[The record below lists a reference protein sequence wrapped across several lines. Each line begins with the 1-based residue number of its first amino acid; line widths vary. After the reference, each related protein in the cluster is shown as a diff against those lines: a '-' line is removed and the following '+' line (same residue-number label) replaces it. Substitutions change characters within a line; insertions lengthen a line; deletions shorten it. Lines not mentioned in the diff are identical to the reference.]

1 MIGLIKKDLLIIK
14 SNIRLVLV
22 MFLVFFLMSWQGK
35 FDMSFAPAF
44 VSIMLFMSTFSYDE
58 YNKWNAYAVTLP
70 NGRKNVVM
78 AKYVATLI
86 LVIISIFVTVLLNIV
101 IGIINNNVCL
111 EEVISTMSGCFLGI
125 VIIEAIMY
133 PLIFKYGI
141 EKGRI
146 GLFIGS
152 FGIVGMIGLLSKVI
166 KINIPGQV
174 LNFIN
179 DYFIIMAFV
188 LSIIALGISYK
199 VAEKIYLKKEF

>member
-22 MFLVFFLMSWQGK
+22 MFLVFFLMSWQGE

-70 NGRKNVVM
+70 NGRKNVVV

-86 LVIISIFVTVLLNIV
+86 LIFISIFVTVLLNIV

>member
-1 MIGLIKKDLLIIK
+1 MIGLIKKDLLMIK
-14 SNIRLVLV
+14 SNMRIVLV
-22 MFLVFFLMSWQGK
+22 IFLVFSLMSWRGE

-44 VSIMLFMSTFSYDE
+44 ISVMVFMSTFSYDE

-70 NGRKNVVM
+70 NGRRNVVR
-78 AKYVATLI
+78 AKYIATLI
-86 LVIISIFVTVLLNIV
+86 LTLVSIFATILINVV
-101 IGIINNNVCL
+101 IGMINNNVCF
-111 EEVISTMSGCFLGI
+111 EKIFSTMSGCFLGI

-152 FGIVGMIGLLSKVI
+152 FGIVGIIGLLSKIV

-174 LNFIN
+174 LAFIEN
-179 DYFIIMAFV
+179 YFIIIV
-188 LSIIALGISYK
+188 LILAMVFLGISYK
-199 VAEKIYLKKEF
+199 ISEKIYFKKEF

>member
-125 VIIEAIMY
+125 VIIETIMY

>member
-14 SNIRLVLV
+14 SNIRLILV